1 VRRIVRAAREK
12 RKEGFLVRKLLLL
25 VLALAM
31 VLTQATALAEPVQVT
46 MLKSAGGND
55 SNIELWRDL
64 ATQFEQWTG
73 GKYTLSMEEIP
84 GVAVDVRTKLKML
97 NAANNLPAIVTDMG
111 AEPAFA
117 ELLMTNNRLIDL
129 KPSFDA
135 DADWQKTV
143 FESSV
148 AFNTRD
154 GKMYSSPATATS
166 YVGVYYNK
174 ELFKNA
180 GIEKFPETW
189 DEFWDA
195 CEKIKATGVAPLSL
209 HTTETGWC
217 TMLLATAYA
226 SQHSEEGAA
235 FLNQNFPTDYNN
247 PEMLD
252 MAEFIRKLF
261 NYTTS
266 DAIGGTYSLAANNFC
281 AGKTAMI
288 ANGPWM
294 SDSLYDTQYAPE
306 GFAEKVGYV
315 PFPGNTML
323 TDQGELYGYGVS
335 ADVSE
340 EQQQG
345 AIEFIKFLA
354 RPEVINQ
361 FTMATG
367 EMSHLVSLP
376 DEMFEKLTPIMKEYA
391 AAVEKTKRT
400 APRYQAKWDS
410 VVQTEVIEQELPN
423 LAQDIITPQQ
433 FVDKLTEGAQRYAS
447 EVGG

>member
-1 VRRIVRAAREK
+1 M
-12 RKEGFLVRKLLLL
+12 RKVLLWVL
-25 VLALAM
+25 VLAMALIQ
-31 VLTQATALAEPVQVT
+31 TSALAEPVQVT

-64 ATQFEQWTG
+64 ATQFEAWTN

-135 DADWQKTV
+135 DPEWQKTA
-143 FESSV
+143 FETSV
-148 AFNTRD
+148 TYNTRD

-174 ELFKNA
+174 ELFKAA
-180 GIEKFPETW
+180 GVDKFPETW
-189 DEFWDA
+189 DAFWDA

-235 FLNQNFPTDYNN
+235 FLSQNFPTDFNN
-247 PEMLD
+247 PAMLD

-294 SDSLYDTQYAPE
+294 SESLYDTQYAPE
-306 GFAEKVGYV
+306 GFAEKVGYA

-323 TDQGELYGYGVS
+323 TDLGEQYGYGV
-335 ADVSE
+335 AVDVSE
-340 EQQQG
+340 EQQKG

-361 FTMATG
+361 FTMVTG
-367 EMSHLVSLP
+367 DMSHLVKLP
-376 DEMFEKLTPIMKEYA
+376 DEMFEKLSPVMKEYA
-391 AAVEKTKRT
+391 DAVQKTERT
-400 APRYQAKWDS
+400 VPRYQARWDS
-410 VVQTEVIEQELPN
+410 VVQTEVVEQELPN

-433 FVDKLTEGAQRYAS
+433 FVDKLTEGAQRYAA
-447 EVGG
+447 EAAG